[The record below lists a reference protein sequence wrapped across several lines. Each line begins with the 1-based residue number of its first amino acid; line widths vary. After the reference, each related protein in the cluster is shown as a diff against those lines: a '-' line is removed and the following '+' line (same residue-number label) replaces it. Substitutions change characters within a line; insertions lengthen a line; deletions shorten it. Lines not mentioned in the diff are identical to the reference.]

1 MIDGRAGWQGNFTDN
16 GTYNVS
22 LVATGTPLPVD
33 VPNQTINTAYYGLG
47 VNWNV
52 LEEIDLNSLEGRS
65 GEGLTSQM
73 FIGGMTIRFEYSL

>member
-1 MIDGRAGWQGNFTDN
+1 M
-16 GTYNVS
+16 
-22 LVATGTPLPVD
+22 PVD

-52 LEEIDLNSLEGRS
+52 LEEIDLNFRWEGRS

-73 FIGGMTIRFEYSL
+73 FMGGMTIRF